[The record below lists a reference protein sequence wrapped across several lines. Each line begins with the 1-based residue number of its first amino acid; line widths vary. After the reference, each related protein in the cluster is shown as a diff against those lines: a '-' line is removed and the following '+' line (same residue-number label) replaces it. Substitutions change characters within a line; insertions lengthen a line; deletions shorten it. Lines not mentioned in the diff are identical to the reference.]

1 MPEREFRERDGAVFR
16 RPAGQP
22 GGMTDVFHEG
32 KRNGSPTPGTAP
44 RPIRSPIP
52 AVTRRAPAASDRAA
66 LPFPGPSLVLR

>member
-32 KRNGSPTPGTAP
+32 KQAEWIPYTGNRTA
-44 RPIRSPIP
+44 
-52 AVTRRAPAASDRAA
+52 AYQESDSCGDPEGA
-66 LPFPGPSLVLR
+66 GGE